1 MKCMVYE
8 EESKKASDILMSLAS
23 AYLHVWKVH
32 NDVVCVNYDGAMVKD
47 GICLVGIIGRGG
59 TFEGACY
66 DYLEQIRGK
75 TLVLDAYS
83 DNRREVTV
91 LG

>member
-1 MKCMVYE
+1 MSE
-8 EESKKASDILMSLAS
+8 KKASDILLSLEHVH
-23 AYLHVWKVH
+23 LEVWKV
-32 NDVVCVNYDGAMVKD
+32 DDAVCVDYYGAAVKD
-47 GICLVGIIGRGG
+47 GPMLCGVFGRGG

-75 TLVLDAYS
+75 TLVFDS
-83 DNRREVTV
+83 GSGNRREVTV

>member
-1 MKCMVYE
+1 MSE
-8 EESKKASDILMSLAS
+8 KKASDILLSLDY
-23 AYLHVWKVH
+23 AYLHVWKVR
-32 NDVVCVNYDGAMVKD
+32 NDTICVNYDGAMVRDK
-47 GICLVGIIGRGG
+47 GCLVGLIGRGG

-75 TLVLDAYS
+75 TLVFDACS
-83 DNRREVTV
+83 DKRREVTV

>member
-1 MKCMVYE
+1 ME
-8 EESKKASDILMSLAS
+8 KKASDILLSLES
-23 AYLHVWKVH
+23 AHLEVWKLS
-32 NDVVCVNYDGAMVKD
+32 DGTVCVDYQGAEVKD
-47 GICLVGIIGRGG
+47 GILLCGVFGRGG

-75 TLVLDAYS
+75 TLVFNACS
-83 DNRREVTV
+83 DHRREITV

>member
-1 MKCMVYE
+1 MPE
-8 EESKKASDILMSLAS
+8 KKASDILLSLRS
-23 AYLHVWKVH
+23 AHLEVWKV
-32 NDVVCVNYDGAMVKD
+32 DDTICVDYQGAEVKD
-47 GICLVGIIGRGG
+47 GPRLCGVFGRGG

-75 TLVLDAYS
+75 TLVFDACS
-83 DNRREVTV
+83 KKRREVTV